1 MPPETLEEKCKRLRS
16 AIKEIEMEC
25 RGMVLNDIGP
35 KETESFEG
43 QRGEQKGQAML
54 AVRHLE
60 DARMRLGK
68 VIQFNG
74 TGVSCYDA

>member
-1 MPPETLEEKCKRLRS
+1 MPPETLEQKMKRLRDE
-16 AIKEIEMEC
+16 IKDIEMEC
-25 RGMVLNDIGP
+25 RAVVTSDDL
-35 KETESFEG
+35 KAESSFEN
-43 QRGEQKGQAML
+43 QRGEQKAQTML

-74 TGVSCYDA
+74 TGESCFDA

>member
-1 MPPETLEEKCKRLRS
+1 MPPETLEQKMKRLRDE
-16 AIKEIEMEC
+16 IKTIEMEC
-25 RGMVLNDIGP
+25 RAVVTSDDLKAEQTFDN
-35 KETESFEG
+35 
-43 QRGEQKGQAML
+43 QRGEQKAQAML

-74 TGVSCYDA
+74 TGVSCFDA